1 MPDKQNMRIGGAS
14 IDKLDS
20 IILSGECP
28 HDDDDPIPWDDQWFP
43 LFFSWNMSLFS
54 ENKTAL
60 LIFSPNPNAHEYG
73 STPRTLYTIGGQK
86 ILKSGAY
93 VVGSASSG
101 HAKILDGVNDH
112 QSACDV
118 VAQHKELS
126 QLPVVVLGL
135 QERHFF
141 YYPTGIINDQNN
153 LLLSCIMANL
163 TLDDLLSSLNTHANG
178 HLQTQEFRKRIWED
192 ASKWWAKEQAEAIV
206 QYDLLVVLRN
216 RYHKSHTI
224 DAEQITA
231 SGRVDIK
238 CVPKDGQAESHGI
251 LELKAIRTFGST
263 GNSYKQKDWAEALKK
278 GAGQAFSYAQDNDAS
293 IKILCVFDMRK
304 DQNNL
309 CLDCGKRECDTLGVT
324 FQHYIIPN
332 SSQKVRDSK
341 VAKAKSK
348 AGSS

>member
-14 IDKLDS
+14 IDKLDR

-28 HDDDDPIPWDDQWFP
+28 HDDEDPIPWDDQWFP
-43 LFFSWNMSLFS
+43 LFFSWNTSLFS

-60 LIFSPNPNAHEYG
+60 LIFSPNPSAHEYG
-73 STPRTLYTIGGQK
+73 YTPRTLYTIGGQNT
-86 ILKSGAY
+86 LESGAY

-101 HAKILDGVNDH
+101 HAKILDGVTDH
-112 QSACDV
+112 QSSCEV

-126 QLPVVVLGL
+126 RLPVVVLGL
-135 QERHFF
+135 QKRHFF
-141 YYPTGIINDQNN
+141 YYPMGIVNDQNS

-163 TLDDLLSSLNTHANG
+163 TLDDLLASLDTHANG

-192 ASKWWAKEQAEAIV
+192 AGKWWAKEQAEAIV

-216 RYHKSHTI
+216 RYHQSHTI
-224 DAEQITA
+224 DAEQTTT

-238 CVPKDGQAESHGI
+238 CVPKDGQTEGHGI
-251 LELKAIRTFGST
+251 LELKAIRTYGSV
-263 GNSYKQKDWAEALKK
+263 GNKYNEANWKEALKK
-278 GAGQAFSYAQDNDAS
+278 GAGQAFAYAQDNNAA
-293 IKILCVFDMRK
+293 IKVLCVFDMRK
-304 DQNNL
+304 KKDNL
-309 CLDCGKRECDTLGVT
+309 CIECGKKECASLGVT

-332 SSQKVRDSK
+332 SSQSVRNSR

-348 AGSS
+348 HGM